1 MQSLSKLLFCK
12 NWWTDPKISGNTSD
26 LALVFYGFHNKV
38 PKARWLKRTEIY
50 CLTFQKLK
58 VQNQDAGCG
67 PCSLTALGRIPSWLL
82 WFLVFTDNPLHSLAC
97 RWITPFTCMSSP
109 CGSSHCL
116 PCMCSFLFL
125 KFSSFIRTPVLRGDW
140 LGAIRITA
148 FLHDYFCKTPLC
160 KVRFWGIEG

>member
-38 PKARWLKRTEIY
+38 SKARWLKRTEIY

-97 RWITPFTCMSSP
+97 CCITSS
-109 CGSSHCL
+109 L
-116 PCMCSFLFL
+116 PLLSQVFSLCVYLCSPDKGINHIGLTAHPTSAWPHLNLIISTMTLFL
-125 KFSSFIRTPVLRGDW
+125 NKVTFTGTRG
-140 LGAIRITA
+140 
-148 FLHDYFCKTPLC
+148 
-160 KVRFWGIEG
+160 

>member
-1 MQSLSKLLFCK
+1 MLQVSCERFRGVYMDVVKFFITLCIGFPRASTTKYHKL
-12 NWWTDPKISGNTSD
+12 
-26 LALVFYGFHNKV
+26 
-38 PKARWLKRTEIY
+38 WLKRTEIY
-50 CLTFQKLK
+50 CLTFRKLK

-148 FLHDYFCKTPLC
+148 FLHDYVCKTPLC